1 MRSLLA
7 ALVLLLTTTALSGCI
22 QDSTL
27 GTPLAGRAATPAD
40 DGSGPWSA
48 TVDLLPYL
56 RQDRV
61 ALVAFQ
67 ATEDLSLDVRMD
79 KDISHPGGGTTCS
92 LGSLRP
98 HAPVDYLLA
107 VAADRDGRQP
117 DDSPHGAGSMG
128 GGGGGD
134 LLAVT
139 VDGEPVF
146 HSDDTGVV
154 LGSHSS
160 SGRIESSMNLAEGE
174 WLLVTAGL
182 YGVDP
187 ESLDAD
193 SAWTVRLDAS
203 GELERKAL
211 PTAGLVCGLGFDEHA
226 RTRVAGVSVDP
237 SASASWTG
245 DYASDLRVLAFDGE
259 GDGYFEFAHE
269 RIPLV
274 KNMDVHRFAWGSG
287 SAGFE
292 VTDPG
297 DSLVFWVFQ
306 GV

>member
-1 MRSLLA
+1 MRLLLA
-7 ALVLLLTTTALSGCI
+7 PLVLLLTATALSGCI

-27 GTPLAGRAATPAD
+27 GTPLAARSAAPAGE
-40 DGSGPWSA
+40 GSGPWSD

-56 RQDRV
+56 REDRV

-67 ATEDLSLDVRMD
+67 ATEDLRLDVRMD
-79 KDISHPGGGTTCS
+79 KDISYPGGGTTCS

-98 HAPVDYLLA
+98 HAPVDYLLD

-117 DDSPHGAGSMG
+117 DYTPHGAGSMG

-139 VDGEPVF
+139 VEGEPVF

-154 LGSHSS
+154 LGSHAS
-160 SGRIESSMNLAEGE
+160 SGRIESSMDLARGE
-174 WLLVTAGL
+174 WLLVTVGL

-193 SAWTVRLDAS
+193 SAWTVRLDATAA
-203 GELERKAL
+203 LERKAL
-211 PTAGLVCGLGFDEHA
+211 PSARLACGLGFDDHA
-226 RTRVAGVSVDP
+226 RTRAAGVSVDP
-237 SASASWTG
+237 SASASWSG
-245 DYASDLRVLAFDGE
+245 DYAANLRVLTFDGE
-259 GDGYFEFAHE
+259 ADGYFEFSHE
-269 RIPLV
+269 RIPLAE
-274 KNMDVHRFAWGSG
+274 NMDVHRFAWGGG
-287 SAGFE
+287 SAGFQ
-292 VTDPG
+292 VADPG
-297 DSLVFWVFQ
+297 DAWVFWVFQ